1 MAGVKGVMRDAADKA
16 RETNRRLDDLRVY
29 YKGL

>member
-1 MAGVKGVMRDAADKA
+1 MAGVKGVMRDVADKA

-29 YKGL
+29 KGL